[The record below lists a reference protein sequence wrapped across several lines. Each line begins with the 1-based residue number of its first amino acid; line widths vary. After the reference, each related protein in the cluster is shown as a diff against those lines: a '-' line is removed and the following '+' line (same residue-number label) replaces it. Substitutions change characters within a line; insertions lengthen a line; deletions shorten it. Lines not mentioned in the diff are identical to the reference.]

1 MFLFKSFQDETV
13 LSSVHRRPTCDKAFR
28 RFVRSVCFFFFFTPV
43 MTLKFGIDPLLA
55 IKDKWLRAI
64 DWIHSFK
71 CSLCSV
77 LIWGFRIDVSGG
89 RCLKCSSICDTQQE
103 WTEWQ
108 LLWPPQVAEG
118 QAVLMIYGKTRRW
131 GVIKA
136 PRSFSLQIFNF
147 QLGLHSSGHILFTV
161 LLCSVFRILKES
173 FWSIITLAFYP
184 SVSHHARL
192 SFPESRL

>member
-1 MFLFKSFQDETV
+1 MAPVCPARRLYFVLIRNKGSRKNDPRSISDDNRPSCQAVGRAHLTNVFVQELSRWNCTFKCPSQTDMWQS
-13 LSSVHRRPTCDKAFR
+13 LP
-28 RFVRSVCFFFFFTPV
+28 SVCPFGVCFFFFTPV

-89 RCLKCSSICDTQQE
+89 RCLKCSSICDSQQE

-118 QAVLMIYGKTRRW
+118 QAVLMI
-131 GVIKA
+131 
-136 PRSFSLQIFNF
+136 
-147 QLGLHSSGHILFTV
+147 
-161 LLCSVFRILKES
+161 
-173 FWSIITLAFYP
+173 
-184 SVSHHARL
+184 
-192 SFPESRL
+192 